1 MRRIFSALLLALFL
15 LTGCTGEKAGSA
27 PQTAEIYAMDTV
39 MDFSVYG
46 SSAEEAIDAS
56 IEEIYRIEDLLS
68 CTIEDSLI
76 SSINE
81 SNGQAVEITDEVKEL
96 LQDAMWLSRA
106 TDGAFDITVAP
117 IVSAWGFRDKNYR
130 IPSAEEI
137 LDLLKYV
144 GSDRIQLSGNEIE
157 LEPGMS
163 IDLGGIAKGYA
174 ADQVADILRS
184 YGVDS
189 TIISLGGNVYAKGT
203 KPDGSS
209 WRVAVRDPANAEDYV
224 GTLLLEN
231 AYAVTSGG
239 YQRYFEQD
247 GQVYHHIIDPSTG
260 YPADSGL
267 TSVTVISD
275 SGTACDALSTALFVL
290 GEEGAIELWQNPDW
304 DRVFDMV
311 LVTDDGR
318 VIITPG
324 LADRFEPKE
333 GSSYTYET
341 LS

>member
-189 TIISLGGNVYAKGT
+189 AIMPPWPA
-203 KPDGSS
+203 PDPVC
-209 WRVAVRDPANAEDYV
+209 RP
-224 GTLLLEN
+224 
-231 AYAVTSGG
+231 
-239 YQRYFEQD
+239 
-247 GQVYHHIIDPSTG
+247 P
-260 YPADSGL
+260 DSG
-267 TSVTVISD
+267 
-275 SGTACDALSTALFVL
+275 
-290 GEEGAIELWQNPDW
+290 
-304 DRVFDMV
+304 
-311 LVTDDGR
+311 
-318 VIITPG
+318 
-324 LADRFEPKE
+324 
-333 GSSYTYET
+333 
-341 LS
+341 